1 MREHEKLVTIAR
13 YETGFDAEVAK
24 LALENEGI
32 ACTLAGL
39 DLAVNMPY
47 PTVITVDVQVFESDV
62 ERARA
67 VLSRAAVYEEDQEDQ
82 GPDQAEQPENGR

>member
-1 MREHEKLVTIAR
+1 MRENEKLVTIAR

-47 PTVITVDVQVFESDV
+47 PNVITVDVQVFESDV

-82 GPDQAEQPENGR
+82 EDDQAEQPESGR

>member
-13 YETGFDAEVAK
+13 YETGFDAEVAR
-24 LALENEGI
+24 LTLENEGI

-47 PTVITVDVQVFESDV
+47 PNVITVDVQVFESDA

-67 VLSRAAVYEEDQEDQ
+67 VLEAVESGQADEDQDDD
-82 GPDQAEQPENGR
+82 GQASSEE